1 MAKYLF
7 RANYTLD
14 GLRGLRREGGT
25 PRKAVIE
32 GSVGGLG
39 GTVECMYWAF
49 GETDVFVVADLPDNT
64 SAAAFVGA
72 VVAAGG
78 ATVTTTVLLTAEE
91 IDAAVGA
98 SVDYRAPGA

>member
-32 GSVGGLG
+32 RSVGGLG

-49 GETDVFVVADLPDNT
+49 GDTDVFVVADLPSNT
-64 SAAAFVGA
+64 SAAAFVGT
-72 VVAAGG
+72 VTAAGG

-91 IDAAVGA
+91 IDAAVGT